1 MIGVVGTSHKN
12 ANLATREVITKAL
25 SSCEEKIKGKGI
37 LLITCNRAEWYFCSN
52 TPATIHQ
59 EMVSHLRKVAG
70 DDVVSHLYTF
80 FGLECFHHLG
90 KVVSGLDSIF
100 VGETEIQGQVKAAY
114 DTARKSGFLPQE
126 LHFLFQRA
134 LHTGKVVRNTMELP
148 EHQGLCEQVLLLVT
162 NHMKTVDQPS
172 ILLIGTSMVN
182 TTLARSLQATKADI
196 TISNR
201 TNERAKAL
209 ASDIGGHMLSW
220 DDLPRLWCR
229 FPCVI
234 AATRSEDYLLR
245 SSTTSMTLPCQLLID
260 LGVPRNIDPALACPE
275 RTIVNI
281 ETFKPTQ
288 AIENVLSERS
298 WKDYLCLTQRTYA
311 YSTNAAIV

>member
-37 LLITCNRAEWYFCSN
+37 LLVTCNRAEWYFCSN

-100 VGETEIQGQVKAAY
+100 VGETEIQGQVKATY
-114 DTARKSGFLPQE
+114 DMARKAGFLPQE

-134 LHTGKVVRNTMELP
+134 LHTGKIVRGRMETP
-148 EHQGLCEQVLLLVT
+148 QYQGLCDQVSHLVSS
-162 NHMKTVDQPS
+162 HMKAVSHPS
-172 ILLIGTSMVN
+172 VLLIGTSMIN
-182 TTLARSLQATKADI
+182 TTIAHFLKATPTTI

-201 TNERAKAL
+201 TNERAKVL
-209 ASDIGGHMLSW
+209 ASDIGGQTLSW
-220 DDLPRLWCR
+220 DDLPRLWCH

-234 AATRSEDYLLR
+234 AATRSQDYLLR
-245 SSTTSMTLPCQLLID
+245 SSNTSTTLPFQLLID
-260 LGVPRNIDPALACPE
+260 LGVPRNIDPALASPE

-281 ETFKPTQ
+281 EAFKPTQ
-288 AIENVLSERS
+288 AIENELSERS
-298 WKDYLCLTQRTYA
+298 WKDYMCLAQRTYA
-311 YSTNAAIV
+311 YSTSASIV